1 MFNLENNDIQITIK
15 VLNDIFLILFTCYTN
30 IKIRNYKIKYS
41 FKLVIKTIMIIIA
54 SIILGIMR
62 NKISFLV
69 NEICLIIIVSMF
81 FSLDNFFSSI
91 ITTILSLNI
100 NYLFR
105 VLSIIIC
112 FLINKIKNSEN
123 NYANFIAITIIHL
136 IFINNLFR
144 IRKIKYGFNFL
155 KRESSNENFDILT
168 INISM
173 IVLFAITILTSY
185 DLKLIK
191 NMFVPSILFGIFSII
206 VIQKNI
212 KLYYKQKLLIQD
224 LNETKKELEDK
235 EKEIQI
241 LEQEN
246 LNFSKKSHSLAHKQK
261 VLEHKINKLLLKTEC
276 AEEFDL
282 KDRVEDISKELVE
295 DAECG
300 YINKT
305 GISNID
311 DVLETMQ
318 EECRKNNIEFNVQIY
333 GNIFKMVNNY
343 IEKDD
348 LEILLADHIKDAII
362 AVNHSDNVNRS
373 ILIKLGKIDNCY
385 GIYFYDSGV
394 EFDKKVL
401 ENLGKK
407 PVTAYSKEGGT
418 GIGFM
423 NTFDTLRKY
432 NASLKINHLGKP
444 CKENFTK
451 IIMIKFDKNT
461 NFCLTN

>member
-81 FSLDNFFSSI
+81 FSLDNFFSNI

-246 LNFSKKSHSLAHKQK
+246 L
-261 VLEHKINKLLLKTEC
+261 KIFLK
-276 AEEFDL
+276 
-282 KDRVEDISKELVE
+282 
-295 DAECG
+295 
-300 YINKT
+300 N
-305 GISNID
+305 
-311 DVLETMQ
+311 
-318 EECRKNNIEFNVQIY
+318 
-333 GNIFKMVNNY
+333 
-343 IEKDD
+343 
-348 LEILLADHIKDAII
+348 
-362 AVNHSDNVNRS
+362 
-373 ILIKLGKIDNCY
+373 
-385 GIYFYDSGV
+385 
-394 EFDKKVL
+394 
-401 ENLGKK
+401 
-407 PVTAYSKEGGT
+407 
-418 GIGFM
+418 
-423 NTFDTLRKY
+423 
-432 NASLKINHLGKP
+432 
-444 CKENFTK
+444 
-451 IIMIKFDKNT
+451 
-461 NFCLTN
+461 

>member
-1 MFNLENNDIQITIK
+1 MIDNKIMLVKIFFYLNYIVYVFKKITNHENYKSNEKVFMLFGLIIVTIILCIIEIQW
-15 VLNDIFLILFTCYTN
+15 NFLIKILSMILLLSLLISN
-30 IKIRNYKIKYS
+30 IKKFKIGWTIVVVTFSISINYILLFISNIITYSINYKYSIKNDFINLLIIS
-41 FKLVIKTIMIIIA
+41 CIHLMLLFLLFSIKRIKK
-54 SIILGIMR
+54 G
-62 NKISFLV
+62 ISFL
-69 NEICLIIIVSMF
+69 NEKKYDENIEIIILNLCMYIL
-81 FSLDNFFSSI
+81 FSFIIFSNTS
-91 ITTILSLNI
+91 NI
-100 NYLFR
+100 EISKNLF
-105 VLSIIIC
+105 LGFIFISIII
-112 FLINKIKNSEN
+112 
-123 NYANFIAITIIHL
+123 FII
-136 IFINNLFR
+136 
-144 IRKIKYGFNFL
+144 
-155 KRESSNENFDILT
+155 
-168 INISM
+168 
-173 IVLFAITILTSY
+173 
-185 DLKLIK
+185 
-191 NMFVPSILFGIFSII
+191 
-206 VIQKNI
+206 IQKSI
-212 KLYYKQKLLIQD
+212 ELYYKQKLLIQD

-282 KDRVEDISKELVE
+282 KDRVEDISKELLE
-295 DAECG
+295 GAECG
-300 YINKT
+300 YIDKT

-311 DVLETMQ
+311 DMLETMQ

-362 AVNHSDNVNRS
+362 AVNHSDNINRS
-373 ILIKLGKIDNCY
+373 ILVKLGKIDNCY

-401 ENLGKK
+401 ENLGQK
-407 PVTAYSKEGGT
+407 PITTYSNEGGT
-418 GIGFM
+418 GMGFM
-423 NTFDTLRKY
+423 NTFDNLRKY

-451 IIMIKFDKNT
+451 IIMIKFDKNA